1 MAGYGDMPFG
11 MNKIV
16 LRSGSTYVELPAALK
31 LTFKE
36 KVVTGRGRGGDR
48 LRALAT
54 APDGVE
60 WEMEALGISLEAYA
74 LMTGLTVVESG
85 SSPNHTAELS
95 SSDTNRYP
103 YFDIYGKALG
113 VGADDVHYYIM
124 NAKLTDGMDAPLQDA
139 EFTNSTFKGEALEWE
154 LVQNETATDL
164 PDGGSGS

>member
-11 MNKIV
+11 MNEIK
-16 LRSGSTYVELPAALK
+16 LKSGSTVVELPAALK

-74 LMTGLTVVESG
+74 LMTGLTAVSTG
-85 SSPNHTAELS
+85 TTPNRKTSLA

-113 VGADDVHYYIM
+113 VGEDDVHYHII
-124 NAKLTDGMDAPLQDA
+124 NAKLADGMDAPLEDA
-139 EFTNSTFKGEALEWE
+139 EFTNSAYKGEALNWE
-154 LVQNETATDL
+154 ITQHETATALDT
-164 PDGGSGS
+164 DGSGS